1 MDSRNHFVHQVRDK
15 IKSEHGKDENTE
27 NNLSVISTM
36 AKFKKISSKQIA
48 AKRVTFI
55 LLPLISLIFVIS
67 VIKKIIYY
75 SADPSKDKDCHLIYP
90 FNTSGPAKVTNL
102 IAQNQDYIPFFQKG
116 GVVDDISCLN
126 RTSIYGVV
134 KAKSDEDVQKAIL
147 YAKDNDL
154 KVSISG
160 IRHSMGGQAFINNAI
175 VLDMTDFKEMSVDEK
190 SKILT
195 VQSGATW
202 HEVQKFLNPKGLA
215 VKAMQSSDIFTVG
228 GSISV
233 DAHGMDHHVGSL
245 GSTVKSMRI
254 MLSDG
259 SIKTVSKNENSELYH
274 LVIGGYG
281 LFGVILDAEIELT
294 DNQIYERDRIVVD
307 YKDFPKLFDEIM
319 ASGNNYGLMYGHLS
333 SAPNSF
339 LNEIIVYNY
348 KQSKNFYGEM
358 PPLSERSNVALKR
371 FFLNLGKTGSMG
383 RQIKWWAEK
392 YLQPHFES
400 CTVSRNNAMGEA
412 EACLVSRNQE
422 MHESGKFLRNDL
434 KNDTDILQEYFIP
447 RDQFIAFVDGM
458 RDILQR
464 NKAVVLNSGIR
475 VVNKEEIFLN
485 YAPED
490 MFAMVLYL
498 NQKTTDEESR
508 KMEKMTKELVDLTIN
523 LGGKPYLPYQL
534 YFTKDQLKQAY
545 PNIDQFFELKKEY
558 DPSLLFA
565 NHFYKKY
572 SSVEIE

>member
-15 IKSEHGKDENTE
+15 IKSEHGKDENID
-27 NNLSVISTM
+27 NNLSVISAM

-55 LLPLISLIFVIS
+55 LFPLISLIFVIS

-75 SADPSKDKDCHLIYP
+75 SADPSKD
-90 FNTSGPAKVTNL
+90 
-102 IAQNQDYIPFFQKG
+102 
-116 GVVDDISCLN
+116 
-126 RTSIYGVV
+126 
-134 KAKSDEDVQKAIL
+134 KSDEDVQKAIL

-319 ASGNNYGLMYGHLS
+319 ARGNNYGLMYGHLS

-447 RDQFIAFVDGM
+447 RDQFIAFVDGNCA
-458 RDILQR
+458 R
-464 NKAVVLNSGIR
+464 
-475 VVNKEEIFLN
+475 
-485 YAPED
+485 
-490 MFAMVLYL
+490 
-498 NQKTTDEESR
+498 
-508 KMEKMTKELVDLTIN
+508 
-523 LGGKPYLPYQL
+523 
-534 YFTKDQLKQAY
+534 LK
-545 PNIDQFFELKKEY
+545 
-558 DPSLLFA
+558 
-565 NHFYKKY
+565 
-572 SSVEIE
+572 